1 MTDMLLEINRNPLTR
16 RIVKGIKLP
25 IPLPEKLLRPKGPS
39 VQRPLDNKKVLVGG
53 TGELT
58 VWISRLLAR
67 AGADPWL
74 ASNALEANF
83 QEAAEAF
90 GRPLHVVSESDTAS
104 GKKVHAL
111 VMDASAVNNP
121 SDLRSLYD
129 LFHPWIRS
137 LHRCGR
143 VCILGRP
150 SETARSMGQAA
161 VRAALDG
168 FTRSVAK
175 EVGGKGATSNL
186 IIVEEGAEDRMD
198 AVLRFLL
205 SPASAF
211 VSAQPLRVSTRVKWD
226 KQDPWV
232 RPLEN
237 KVALVTGAARGI
249 GAAIARVLAEEG
261 ARLVCLDRPEE
272 SADLGRLVHAIDG
285 IALLADVSD
294 PETPD
299 RIVATLNKSYGGV
312 DIVVHNAGVT
322 RDKTL
327 ARMTTAQWDQTIE
340 INLGAVIRMTDKLL
354 DSCLS
359 NNGRIVSLSS
369 IAGIAGNLGQ
379 TNYAA
384 SKAGIIGFT
393 RYLAQSLAPRGITVN
408 AVAPGFIET
417 KMTAAVPAVTRE
429 AGRRL
434 SALGQ
439 GGLPQDVANVIGFLA
454 SPGASGVT
462 GNVVRICG
470 GALIGA

>member
-1 MTDMLLEINRNPLTR
+1 MTDLLLEINQNPLTR
-16 RIVKGIKLP
+16 RLVKGIKLP

-39 VQRPLDNKKVLVGG
+39 DQRPLDNKRVLVGG
-53 TGELT
+53 TGDLI
-58 VWISRLLAR
+58 VWISRLLVR

-74 ASNALEANF
+74 ASNELEATF
-83 QEAAEAF
+83 QETAEAF
-90 GRPLHVVSESDTAS
+90 GRPLRVASESDIEA
-104 GKKVHAL
+104 GEKIHAL
-111 VMDASAVNNP
+111 VMDASAVNKP
-121 SDLRSLYD
+121 RDLRSLYD

-150 SETARSMGQAA
+150 SETAETMEQAA
-161 VRAALDG
+161 ARAALDG

-175 EVGGKGATSNL
+175 EIGSKGATSNL
-186 IIVEEGAEDRMD
+186 IIVEEGAEDRVN

-205 SPASAF
+205 SSASAF
-211 VSAQPLRVSTRVKWD
+211 VSAQPLKVSHRVEWD
-226 KQDPWV
+226 QQDPWV

-249 GAAIARVLAEEG
+249 GAAIARVLAQEG
-261 ARLVCLDRPEE
+261 AKLVCLDRPEE
-272 SADLGRLVHAIDG
+272 SADLGRLVHEIDCK
-285 IALLADVSD
+285 ALLVDVSD

-299 RIVATLNKSYGGV
+299 RLVTTLNESYGGV

-327 ARMTTAQWDQTIE
+327 ARMTESHWEQTIE
-340 INLGAVIRMTDKLL
+340 INLNAVIRMTDKLL
-354 DSCLS
+354 DSCLR

-417 KMTAAVPAVTRE
+417 KMTAAIPAVTRE

-439 GGLPQDVANVIGFLA
+439 GGLPQDVANVVGFLA

-462 GNVVRICG
+462 GNIVRICG